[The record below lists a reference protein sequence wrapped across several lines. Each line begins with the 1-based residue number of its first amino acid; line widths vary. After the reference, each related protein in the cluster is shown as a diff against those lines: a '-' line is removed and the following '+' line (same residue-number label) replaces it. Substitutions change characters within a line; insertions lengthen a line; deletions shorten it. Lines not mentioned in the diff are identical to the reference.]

1 MAFSVTTTVQGAQVI
16 APVSLT
22 GDEFSIST
30 AIAGGATEVT
40 NTGVIPD
47 SLVEV
52 VIVSD
57 VACTVDCG
65 SNAAST
71 IAANIPMVWCTGCGL
86 TAPFA
91 GSSILSFT
99 IVNSNAEVAGT
110 VKIMGKTS
118 DS

>member
-1 MAFSVTTTVQGAQVI
+1 MSFTVTTIVQGSQVL

-22 GDEFSIST
+22 GDEVSIST

-40 NTGVIPD
+40 NVGVIPNNI
-47 SLVEV
+47 VEV

-57 VACTVDCG
+57 VDCTVDCG
-65 SNAAST
+65 SNNPAS
-71 IAANIPMVWCTGCGL
+71 ISANIPLVWCTGCGL

-91 GSSILSFT
+91 GASILSFT
-99 IVNSNAEVAGT
+99 IVNSDAETAGT
-110 VKIMGKTS
+110 VKIMFKAS

>member
-40 NTGVIPD
+40 NIGVIPNNI
-47 SLVEV
+47 VEV

-57 VACTVDCG
+57 VDCTVDCG
-65 SNAAST
+65 SNDAAAIT
-71 IAANIPMVWCTGCGL
+71 ADIPLVWCTGCGL

-99 IVNSNAEVAGT
+99 IVNSEAEVAGT